1 MDQTNDRLVRNTRN
15 IRVVGRKSDTCCK
28 SWDLVLDFGLVLG
41 LVLRLNYL
49 NMKFIINYS

>member
-1 MDQTNDRLVRNTRN
+1 MEQTNDRLVRNTRN

-28 SWDLVLDFGLVLG
+28 SWDFGLVLG
-41 LVLRLNYL
+41 LVLILNYL